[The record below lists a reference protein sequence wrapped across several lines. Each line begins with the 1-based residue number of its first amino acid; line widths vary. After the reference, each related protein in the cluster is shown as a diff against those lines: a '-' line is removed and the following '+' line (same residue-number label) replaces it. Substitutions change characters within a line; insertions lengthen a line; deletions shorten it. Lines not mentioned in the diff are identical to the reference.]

1 MALDRQCKIVL
12 IGDGSVG
19 KSSLIARFRTEGF
32 APRYHQTVGVD
43 FFEKR
48 LQLRGAQGVR
58 LQIWDIGGQS
68 ISSQMLPKYLYRSQV
83 VLIVYDLTSFTSL
96 ENCDDWLAA
105 VKRAFTDKHTAQVG
119 KLPDIYLVGNKC
131 DLLSLRQ
138 VTDERHADFWRG
150 RGLSGGYL
158 ASARSGEN
166 VARAVFQACAHA
178 MGVDLTAHEL
188 AFHDKVLGGVV
199 VDDAEGPGRTADAD
213 RIEAEDLA
221 LEAAKHRRG
230 CACAVS

>member
-48 LQLRGAQGVR
+48 LRLRGAQGVR

-68 ISSQMLPKYLYRSQV
+68 ISSLMLPKYLYRSQV
-83 VLIVYDLTSFTSL
+83 VLVVYDLTSYTSL

-105 VKRAFTDKHTAQVG
+105 VKRAFTDRHTAQVG
-119 KLPDIYLVGNKC
+119 KLPDTYLVGNKC

-138 VTDERHADFWRG
+138 VTDERHTEFWRG
-150 RGLSGGYL
+150 RGLSL
-158 ASARSGEN
+158 SLI
-166 VARAVFQACAHA
+166 H
-178 MGVDLTAHEL
+178 
-188 AFHDKVLGGVV
+188 
-199 VDDAEGPGRTADAD
+199 
-213 RIEAEDLA
+213 I
-221 LEAAKHRRG
+221 
-230 CACAVS
+230 

>member
-48 LQLRGAQGVR
+48 LRLRGAQGVR

-68 ISSQMLPKYLYRSQV
+68 ISSLMLPKYLYRSQV
-83 VLIVYDLTSFTSL
+83 VLVVYDLTSYTSL

-105 VKRAFTDKHTAQVG
+105 VKRAFTDRHTAQVG
-119 KLPDIYLVGNKC
+119 KLPDTYLVGNKC

-138 VTDERHADFWRG
+138 VTDERHTEFWRG

-158 ASARSGEN
+158 TSARSGEN

-188 AFHDKVLGGVV
+188 AFHSWPAASRRLY
-199 VDDAEGPGRTADAD
+199 ELTPGT
-213 RIEAEDLA
+213 
-221 LEAAKHRRG
+221 
-230 CACAVS
+230 VQ

>member
-32 APRYHQTVGVD
+32 APRYHQTLGVD
-43 FFEKR
+43 FFEKK

-68 ISSQMLPKYLYRSQV
+68 ISSRMLPKYMYRSQV
-83 VLIVYDLTSFTSL
+83 VLIVYDLTSYSSL
-96 ENCDDWLAA
+96 ENCDDWLNA
-105 VKRAFTDKHTAQVG
+105 VKRAFTDKHTNQIG

-131 DLLSLRQ
+131 DLLALRQ
-138 VTDERHADFWRG
+138 VTDERHTEFWRS
-150 RGLSGGYL
+150 RHFAGGYL
-158 ASARSGEN
+158 TSARSGEN

-178 MGVDLTAHEL
+178 MGVDLTAQEL

-199 VDDAEGPGRTADAD
+199 VDGAAGSGRTAEAD

-221 LEAAKHRRG
+221 LEAAKHQGG

>member
-48 LQLRGAQGVR
+48 LRLRGAQGVR

-83 VLIVYDLTSFTSL
+83 VLIVYDLTSFSSL
-96 ENCDDWLAA
+96 GSTRPIPIDRSSLFVSINCFPA
-105 VKRAFTDKHTAQVG
+105 VVR
-119 KLPDIYLVGNKC
+119 
-131 DLLSLRQ
+131 LS
-138 VTDERHADFWRG
+138 
-150 RGLSGGYL
+150 
-158 ASARSGEN
+158 
-166 VARAVFQACAHA
+166 
-178 MGVDLTAHEL
+178 
-188 AFHDKVLGGVV
+188 
-199 VDDAEGPGRTADAD
+199 
-213 RIEAEDLA
+213 
-221 LEAAKHRRG
+221 
-230 CACAVS
+230 